1 MRLEAWLNPITGL
14 PPVFPQRPYTPTG
27 PAPIFS
33 QVFVAGTLSHDAT
46 VSDLELEGIAFS
58 GIYPRPIKALTG
70 GTLRIEFGPPLEL
83 ADLCA
88 GSSLSL
94 SVDLIGWPQVPSV
107 KGFARQVFFTRPAP
121 C

>member
-58 GIYPRPIKALTG
+58 GIYPRPIKPLTR
-70 GTLRIEFGPPLEL
+70 GTLKIDSVPPPHLPNFFP
-83 ADLCA
+83 
-88 GSSLSL
+88 SPSLPPSPNPLL
-94 SVDLIGWPQVPSV
+94 SP
-107 KGFARQVFFTRPAP
+107 
-121 C
+121 